1 VAALSR
7 RIYLVL
13 LFGVAGVAAVVALLV
28 AAYAFFRD
36 LVDAQL
42 GTATL
47 RAMRYGLGVLVASAA
62 VSAYHGAVFRQD
74 RQIDVPDRPSRPR
87 SVVLIGAHD
96 PDLVRRIRQATDSPA
111 ELWVRTDAAAEQWDE
126 ESVLAALDGHAG
138 KDLLVIADETGLRVL
153 EVDRRR

>member
-1 VAALSR
+1 MTAAAAA
-7 RIYLVL
+7 IQPEPATPKAAAAATGFTMAMGN
-13 LFGVAGVAAVVALLV
+13 FGAMISGAGIGWLKDVTPTLTADLRSSLPAGVAAVVALLV

-87 SVVLIGAHD
+87 PARF
-96 PDLVRRIRQATDSPA
+96 PRR
-111 ELWVRTDAAAEQWDE
+111 
-126 ESVLAALDGHAG
+126 
-138 KDLLVIADETGLRVL
+138 
-153 EVDRRR
+153 